1 MQFDYNSCVIRILI
15 ASPFPAMRAGL
26 RALLNDPD
34 LSIIGEAINDEQAL
48 ALGESLMPQ
57 VLLYDLALDHDAT
70 FSTISQIKQNAPG
83 VRVLALSDSSS
94 DSRMMRALQAGT
106 RGCLSKIANADEL
119 TLAVRQITEGELVLP
134 PTAASTVLQQL
145 SSGSSAEVLSPREL
159 QVVRGVADGLTNKAI
174 ALKLGISDHTV
185 KFHLASA
192 MSKMGA
198 ASRAEAVALA
208 IQRGWISL

>member
-1 MQFDYNSCVIRILI
+1 
-15 ASPFPAMRAGL
+15 MRAGL

-34 LSIIGEAINDEQAL
+34 ILIMSEAINDEQAL
-48 ALGESLMPQ
+48 AFGESLMPQ
-57 VLLYDLALDHDAT
+57 VLLYDLSLDHDTT

-94 DSRMMRALQAGT
+94 DSRMMRALQAGA

-119 TLAVRQITEGELVLP
+119 TLAVRQIVDGEMVLP
-134 PTAASTVLQQL
+134 PTAASTLLQQL
-145 SSGSSAEVLSPREL
+145 SGGSSAEVLSPREL

-174 ALKLGISDHTV
+174 ALQLGISDHTV

-192 MSKMGA
+192 MSKLGA

-208 IQRGWISL
+208 IQRGLISL

>member
-1 MQFDYNSCVIRILI
+1 
-15 ASPFPAMRAGL
+15 MRAGL

-34 LSIIGEAINDEQAL
+34 ILIMSEAINDEQAL
-48 ALGESLMPQ
+48 AFGESLMPQ
-57 VLLYDLALDHDAT
+57 VLLYDLALDHDTT

-94 DSRMMRALQAGT
+94 DSRMMRALQAGA

-119 TLAVRQITEGELVLP
+119 TLAVRQIVDGEMVLP
-134 PTAASTVLQQL
+134 PTAASTLLQQL
-145 SSGSSAEVLSPREL
+145 SGGSSAEVLSPREL

-174 ALKLGISDHTV
+174 ALQLGISDHTV

-192 MSKMGA
+192 MSKLGA

-208 IQRGWISL
+208 IQRGLISL

>member
-1 MQFDYNSCVIRILI
+1 MIRIII

-34 LSIIGEAINDEQAL
+34 IQIMSEAINDEQAL

-57 VLLYDLALDHDAT
+57 VLLYDLSLDHDTA

-94 DSRMMRALQAGT
+94 DLRMMRALQAGA

-119 TLAVRQITEGELVLP
+119 TLALRQIADGEMVLP
-134 PTAASTVLQQL
+134 PTATSTLLQQL
-145 SSGSSAEVLSPREL
+145 SGGSSAEVLSPREI

-174 ALKLGISDHTV
+174 ALQLGISDHTV

-198 ASRAEAVALA
+198 ASRAEAVAIA
-208 IQRGWISL
+208 IQRGLISL

>member
-1 MQFDYNSCVIRILI
+1 
-15 ASPFPAMRAGL
+15 MRAGL

-34 LSIIGEAINDEQAL
+34 ILIMSEAINDEQAL

-57 VLLYDLALDHDAT
+57 VLLYDLSLDHDTT

-94 DSRMMRALQAGT
+94 DSRMMRALQSGA

-119 TLAVRQITEGELVLP
+119 TLAVRQIVDGEMVLP
-134 PTAASTVLQQL
+134 PTAASTLLQQL
-145 SSGSSAEVLSPREL
+145 SGGSSAEVLSPREL

-174 ALKLGISDHTV
+174 ALQLGISDHTV

-198 ASRAEAVALA
+198 ASRAEAVAIA
-208 IQRGWISL
+208 IQRGLISL